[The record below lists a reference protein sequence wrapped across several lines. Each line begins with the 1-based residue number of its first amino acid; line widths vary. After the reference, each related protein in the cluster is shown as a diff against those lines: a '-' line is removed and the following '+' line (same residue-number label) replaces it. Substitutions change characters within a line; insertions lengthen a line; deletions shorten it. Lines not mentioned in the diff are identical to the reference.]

1 MPDAVKTASDVVVDV
16 PETVTGFLLAKRRY
30 QKERY

>member
-1 MPDAVKTASDVVVDV
+1 MPDVAKTASDVAVDV
-16 PETVTGFLLAKRRY
+16 PETVTVFVYKRRY